1 MFDELVYR
9 INGAFFT
16 VFRELGNIWEEKDYE
31 EALELELQANGFHV
45 ERQKEF
51 EVFYFDQRVGH
62 YRLDLLVE
70 DNIVLELKAVPEVFS
85 LHKAQVISYL
95 KGYGKPL
102 GILMNFGG
110 AAPYYRIFP
119 NKLTQTSALK
129 DTFDYNKVKLF
140 HKERI
145 RDLLFMANRILI
157 TLGPGYFHQVYRRA
171 FYCELRNSRAEFD
184 VVKEVTTQFRQKTFT
199 SEKVNFLR
207 TGDLL
212 LSAVAVQELTPVILS
227 RFCHYIKHLHCQRG
241 LIVNFHAMHLD
252 FRYFELE
259 ELQEGR

>member
-1 MFDELVYR
+1 MYDDLVYR

-16 VFRELGNIWEEKDYE
+16 VFQAFGNVWSEEVYE
-31 EALELELQANGFHV
+31 QALELELQANGFHV

-51 EVFYFDQRVGH
+51 EVFYYDQRVGH

-70 DNIVLELKAVPEVFS
+70 DKIVLELKAVPEVFP
-85 LHKAQVISYL
+85 LHQAQVISYL
-95 KGYGKPL
+95 KGYDKPL

-119 NKLTQTSALK
+119 NKLSQKSALK
-129 DTFDYNKVKLF
+129 DTFDYNKVQLL

-171 FYCELRNSRAEFD
+171 FYYELKNNGAEFD
-184 VVKEVTTQFRQKTFT
+184 VVKEITTQFRQRTFT
-199 SEKVNFLR
+199 SQKVNFLR

-212 LSAVAVQELTPVILS
+212 LSAVAIHELTPVILS
-227 RFCHYIKHLHCQRG
+227 RFCHSIRHLHCERG
-241 LIVNFHAMHLD
+241 LIVNFNALHLD
-252 FRYFELE
+252 FKYFELD
-259 ELQEGR
+259 